1 MEENVG
7 VKFSEDKLLKENL
20 YSHFSRTYLRLT
32 KNIYLNNPLVNNIKK
47 LYPFIFSVLFEVIE
61 TLHKESNITLSEDE
75 IAF

>member
-32 KNIYLNNPLVNNIKK
+32 KEYLSK
-47 LYPFIFSVLFEVIE
+47 
-61 TLHKESNITLSEDE
+61 
-75 IAF
+75 